1 MRRISFL
8 IILLTALSMSAPVLA
23 ESISATRS
31 DLYFGLDLA
40 GGGAVDEEA
49 WADFLG
55 EVVTPRFPDGFTV
68 IDAYGQWRDPA
79 VANAPI
85 IREKTKLIVI
95 VRPASAEADAAIAE
109 IKTIYKKRFGQI
121 SVFHTDASVEI
132 VE

>member
-1 MRRISFL
+1 VRRISFL
-8 IILLTALSMSAPVLA
+8 IVILAALSVSVPVLA
-23 ESISATRS
+23 GAIPATRS

-40 GGGAVDEEA
+40 GGGAVGEDA

-55 EVVTPRFPDGFTV
+55 EIVTPRFPDGFTV

-85 IREKTKLIVI
+85 IRERTKLIVI
-95 VRPASAEADAAIAE
+95 VRPATKEADAAVAE
-109 IKTIYKKRFGQI
+109 IKSIYKKRFGQI
-121 SVFHTDASVEI
+121 SVFHTDAPVEI